1 MEIVETIVKIA
12 DFIVFPEFSGWLAV
26 LKFFILGVSIFTIF
40 FIIWVMAIRTDF
52 LRWWLIWDIKEF
64 FTYRPYGLPKVTK
77 KWVKIRERLKNDS
90 ESERKSAIIEADAL
104 LDKSLKDLKI
114 GGATL
119 EESLRKRIGPY
130 TISNIE
136 EVKRAHQI
144 RNKIVHQPD
153 FSLTLKEAE
162 EVLDIY
168 EKALEDLGML

>member
-1 MEIVETIVKIA
+1 MEVVETIVRIA
-12 DFIVFPEFSGWLAV
+12 DFIVFPEFSGWLAI
-26 LKFFILGVSIFTIF
+26 LKFLLLGISIFAVF
-40 FIIWVMAIRTDF
+40 FIIWAMAIRTDF
-52 LRWWLIWDIKEF
+52 LKWWLIWDIKEF
-64 FTYRPYGLPKVTK
+64 LTYRPYGVPKATK
-77 KWVKIRERLKNDS
+77 KWAKIREKLKKNS
-90 ESERKSAIIEADAL
+90 ELERKLAVIEADAL

-144 RNKIVHQPD
+144 RNKIVHQPET
-153 FSLTLKEAE
+153 SLALEEAE

-168 EKALEDLGML
+168 EKALKDLGML